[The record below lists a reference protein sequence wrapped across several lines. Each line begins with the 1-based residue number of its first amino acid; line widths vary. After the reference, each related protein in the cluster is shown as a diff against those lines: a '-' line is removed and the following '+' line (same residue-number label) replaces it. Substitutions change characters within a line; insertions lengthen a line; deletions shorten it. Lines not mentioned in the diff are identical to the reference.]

1 MLRDL
6 KFSDLYIGRE
16 TAMVSGA
23 ANDRDPVPVPSE
35 HADEIAS
42 LRARCEADLSANG
55 RQDFGVRHEGV
66 SYRVAVINALNE
78 TIFVLRRFP
87 DQVVPLEKIGIHK
100 KLIDNLLEPKLT
112 GLVVVA
118 GAFSNGKTTTAS
130 AIVIARLKRLGGVA
144 VTIED
149 PPEMALEGRHGEGV
163 CYQTWAEQGGF
174 AAACRRATRW
184 APTMIFLGEVRDAET
199 AVEALRASVNGRL
212 VICTTHADSIPS
224 AIERLHTLASS
235 VCGADDAAHLLSGGV
250 AAVLH
255 QRMEDHEDRKQVFV
269 KSLWVKNASD
279 EAGIRSTILS
289 RRLAQL
295 TTHVDQQRNQMLA
308 HTGTKSF

>member
-6 KFSDLYIGRE
+6 KFTDLYLGRE
-16 TAMVSGA
+16 TAMVSGT
-23 ANDRDPVPVPSE
+23 ANDRDPVPVSSE
-35 HADEIAS
+35 YGEEIAS
-42 LRARCEADLSANG
+42 LRERCSADLAANG
-55 RQDFGVRHEGV
+55 RQDFGLRHEGV

-87 DQVVPLEKIGIHK
+87 DQVVPLDKIGIHK
-100 KLIDNLLEPKLT
+100 KLVDNLLEQKLT
-112 GLVVVA
+112 GLVVVG
-118 GAFSNGKTTTAS
+118 GAFGNGKTTTAS

-184 APTMIFLGEVRDAET
+184 APTIIFLGEVRDAET

-212 VICTTHADSIPS
+212 VICTTHADGVPG

-235 VCGADDAAHLLSGGV
+235 ACGADDAAHLLSAGL

-255 QRMEDHEDRKQVFV
+255 QKMEDHEDRKQVFV
-269 KSLWVKNASD
+269 KALWVKNAED
-279 EAGIRSTILS
+279 ESAIRSTILS
-289 RRLAQL
+289 RRLPQL
-295 TTHVDQQRNQMLA
+295 NTYMDQQRNQMLA
-308 HTGTKSF
+308 HTGTKTF